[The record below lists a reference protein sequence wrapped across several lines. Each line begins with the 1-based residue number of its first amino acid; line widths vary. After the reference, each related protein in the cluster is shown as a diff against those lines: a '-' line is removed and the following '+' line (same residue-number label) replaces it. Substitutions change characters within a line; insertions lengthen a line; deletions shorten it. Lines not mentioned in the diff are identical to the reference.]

1 MVWPAKRQSGVR
13 DKLLHYDSCEEM
25 EIQSRELV
33 VEMKRKDVE
42 ETGSLVLSQDNGD

>member
-1 MVWPAKRQSGVR
+1 
-13 DKLLHYDSCEEM
+13 M

-42 ETGSLVLSQDNGD
+42 EIGSLGTFPGQ